1 MVIVK
6 PPRQAEAPKSQRTRR
21 KIVRAAAAAYR
32 ERGIDGVGVRDIMMR
47 AGLTQGG
54 FYFHF
59 ADKAALFR
67 EASVEGFE
75 GSVEWLLDHPGT
87 SPSERQL
94 EAFIDAYL
102 SARHRDHPESG
113 CMMAALAGDIA
124 RSDRK
129 LRKEFTAGA
138 LAMLDRI
145 APHLAGENPVERRQK
160 AGLMLASMAGVL
172 MVSRV
177 LADRAMSDMLLAK
190 AREFYRANFCQA

>member
-1 MVIVK
+1 M
-6 PPRQAEAPKSQRTRR
+6 
-21 KIVRAAAAAYR
+21 
-32 ERGIDGVGVRDIMMR
+32 RDIMMR

-75 GSVEWLLDHPGT
+75 GSVEWLLDHPDA
-87 SPSERQL
+87 SPSGRPL

-113 CMMAALAGDIA
+113 CMMAALAGDVA
-124 RSDRK
+124 RGDRK

-138 LAMLDRI
+138 LTMLESI
-145 APHLAGENPVERRQK
+145 APHLADENPVERRQK

-177 LADRAMSDMLLAK
+177 LADRAMSDELLAK

>member
-1 MVIVK
+1 MK
-6 PPRQAEAPKSQRTRR
+6 RLAQAEAPKSERTRR

-75 GSVEWLLDHPGT
+75 GSVEWLLDHPDT

-113 CMMAALAGDIA
+113 CMMAALAGDVA
-124 RSDRK
+124 RRDRK

-138 LAMLDRI
+138 LAMLDQI
-145 APHLAGENPVERRQK
+145 APHLAGENLAERRQK

-177 LADRAMSDMLLAK
+177 LADRAMSDELLAK
-190 AREFYRANFCQA
+190 AREFFRANFCQA